1 MPVTDLETALTT
13 LLVFITMIMIACVIN
28 IVGKILSDM
37 NQKNKLYLK
46 ELDIINKYMIK

>member
-37 NQKNKLYLK
+37 NQKNKYNK
-46 ELDIINKYMIK
+46 QIHDKIINK